1 LAIPSS
7 FWTIFT
13 GGLDRE
19 VVLEETAKYNQII
32 RPFGPPIG
40 LYDIPE
46 KLCIQLNDL
55 VDSDSPELS
64 PNGENL
70 AGQIEAE
77 YRISANACQ
86 KLGLGDY
93 LANAVSTFI
102 EQSTEKKITKFVLKD
117 IWVNRQFAN
126 EYNPTHWHSGHISG
140 AGWLKVPTDMV
151 TAGKKRKDRDGVIT
165 FTHGSRQFLSYSTYI
180 VEPAAGV
187 MSIFPHYLMHHVYP
201 FAADGERRSL
211 AFNAEIDEDI
221 FNWYGA

>member
-1 LAIPSS
+1 M
-7 FWTIFT
+7 
-13 GGLDRE
+13 
-19 VVLEETAKYNQII
+19 EETAKYNQII

-102 EQSTEKKITKFVLKD
+102 EQSTEKKL
-117 IWVNRQFAN
+117 
-126 EYNPTHWHSGHISG
+126 PS
-140 AGWLKVPTDMV
+140 
-151 TAGKKRKDRDGVIT
+151 
-165 FTHGSRQFLSYSTYI
+165 SY
-180 VEPAAGV
+180 
-187 MSIFPHYLMHHVYP
+187 
-201 FAADGERRSL
+201 
-211 AFNAEIDEDI
+211 
-221 FNWYGA
+221 